1 MLQVRGAPHEQRCRN
16 TGHSCSVPDIL
27 GNMLPLYGYVPLRP
41 ITTPIFQANCVLDI
55 TVADLDDD
63 LTDADMPEV
72 LRLTH

>member
-1 MLQVRGAPHEQRCRN
+1 
-16 TGHSCSVPDIL
+16 
-27 GNMLPLYGYVPLRP
+27 MLPLYGYVPLRP